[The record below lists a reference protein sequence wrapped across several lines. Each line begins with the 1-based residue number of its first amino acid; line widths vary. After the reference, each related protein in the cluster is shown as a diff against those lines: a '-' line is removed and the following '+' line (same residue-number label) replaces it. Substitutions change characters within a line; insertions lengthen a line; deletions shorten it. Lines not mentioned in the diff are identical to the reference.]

1 MSLNGI
7 RFCLLCV
14 LLFVPARS
22 RGDDESPADSNPRR
36 TATVRLV
43 ESALPAT
50 VTLQNVARRDD
61 GSFRGSSG
69 SGLVIDSRGYV
80 LTNNHVVP
88 GKTVRRRVVLP
99 GGQTAGFELVA
110 RYPFADIALVK
121 IPKHESLRALQIG
134 RSHDL
139 MLGEPALVIGS
150 PDGLTNTVSTGI
162 VSGLQRGT
170 NLAALGEA
178 GLIQTSAPSGHG
190 GSGGPLLNALGDVIG
205 IVSSGRDH
213 VDNVTFAI
221 PADRIRLSFPEM
233 LSVEARFGFHLGM
246 TVDMLAEQAVVESV
260 EADSPAEAAGLK
272 AQDIVTQIGEREV
285 GSGLSFWLALVDSKA
300 DDAVTF
306 DIQRGDEEKQVEIK
320 LGTHKRWPSA
330 DEPADLA
337 SGLHAN
343 VYEGLWERLPDFE
356 KLESVE
362 QAVAKTVTLHVTER
376 REHVG
381 IVYEGFVKVPHDGLY
396 LFGLTS
402 DDGSRLIID
411 GKTVVD
417 LDGDHPAIEH
427 GTQLSLDAG
436 LHELRIEFFEAEG
449 KEVLEVSVQSDRV
462 PPQPLPA
469 DWLFHSPTEQ

>member
-1 MSLNGI
+1 MRLNGK
-7 RFCLLCV
+7 RFCLLCA
-14 LLFVPARS
+14 LLFVSARS
-22 RGDDESPADSNPRR
+22 RGDDEPPAESNPRR

-61 GSFRGSSG
+61 GSLRGSSG
-69 SGLVIDSRGYV
+69 SGLVIDPRGYV

-88 GKTVRRRVVLP
+88 AKTVRRRVVLP
-99 GGQTAGFELVA
+99 GGQTAGFDLVA

-121 IPKHESLRALQIG
+121 IPRHESLRALKIG

-170 NLAALGEA
+170 NLAALGKA

-233 LSVEARFGFHLGM
+233 LSAEARFGFHLGM
-246 TVDMLAEQAVVESV
+246 TVDMLAEQAVVGSV
-260 EADSPAEAAGLK
+260 ESDSPAEAAGLK
-272 AQDIVTQIGEREV
+272 VGDVVAQIGDREV

-300 DDAVTF
+300 GDALTF
-306 DIQRGDEEKQVEIK
+306 GIQRGGEEKQVDVE
-320 LGTHKRWPSA
+320 LGSHTRWPA
-330 DEPADLA
+330 VDEPDKLA
-337 SGLHAN
+337 NGLRAN
-343 VYEGLWERLPDFE
+343 VFEGLWERLPDFE
-356 KLESVE
+356 DLESVE
-362 QAVAKTVTLHVTER
+362 QAVAKTVTLDVTER

-381 IVYEGFVKVPHDGLY
+381 LVYEGFVKVPHDGLY

-449 KEVLEVSVQSDRV
+449 KEVLEVSVQSDKV

-469 DWLFHSPTEQ
+469 DWLFHVGP